1 MPARSEYDR
10 EPVFEQA
17 EFYARRHGTV
27 RLELDRREMLISRV
41 TGQATRPCGHC
52 GERDA
57 GLSCGRGGGA
67 RAVAASERTKRK
79 RAGARRSHT
88 SRRRGRLT
96 VGIIRSSADS
106 FWPSGLDVDGVQAQ
120 QARTGAMNS

>member
-1 MPARSEYDR
+1 MNSIACVRFDDGALVMPARSEYDR
-10 EPVFEQA
+10 ELVFEQA

-57 GLSCGRGGGA
+57 GLSFVVG
-67 RAVAASERTKRK
+67 
-79 RAGARRSHT
+79 
-88 SRRRGRLT
+88 RRRLCRRC
-96 VGIIRSSADS
+96 IRTY
-106 FWPSGLDVDGVQAQ
+106 QA
-120 QARTGAMNS
+120 